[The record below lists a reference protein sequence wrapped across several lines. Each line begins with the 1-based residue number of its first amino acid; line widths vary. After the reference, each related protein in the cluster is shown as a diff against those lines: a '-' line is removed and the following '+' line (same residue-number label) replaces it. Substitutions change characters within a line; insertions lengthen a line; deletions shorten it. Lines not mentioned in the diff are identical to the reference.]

1 MGTCFFNVFLTF
13 ISIIIYRPMK
23 RIVPL
28 IFILTIILSGCGSSK
43 KQLQKG
49 NYNAAIEK
57 AVKQLRKD
65 PKDVKQIDILSQSY
79 KVANDQDNERVR
91 FLKMEGKP
99 NNWDEIYLVYKALN
113 DRQSLVRTVT
123 PLNMNGRSVD
133 FPYVDY
139 MPEMVNAKRKAA
151 DFYYAHGTEL
161 MKSGL
166 KESYRQAFAEFIRA
180 KDYVGDYEGIDNKI
194 QESKYL
200 GMSRVFVSI
209 QNSSIL
215 KFPKEF
221 EQDLLVLDLPRLNSD
236 WVEYHTQNLNDNT
249 QYDYFVNVNVKNI
262 AVTPDRTMQKDS
274 VIKRDV
280 EDGFTYVLDKKGNV
294 MRDSLGNDIKLKKYK
309 SLQCALVES
318 VQSKACRI
326 DGDVEVIQMNP
337 NKVLKKDP
345 IGAQSNFE
353 HVSSRAL
360 GDIQALTPQ
369 LLERTKSSPVPF
381 PTDLEMVVRCSES
394 LKMAIN
400 GAIQNNRRFI
410 Y

>member
-1 MGTCFFNVFLTF
+1 
-13 ISIIIYRPMK
+13 MK
-23 RIVPL
+23 RVIPF
-28 IFILTIILSGCGSSK
+28 IFILAILMPGCGSSK

-49 NYNAAIEK
+49 NYDAAIEK

-65 PKDVKQIDILSQSY
+65 PKDVKQIDILSQAY
-79 KVANDQDNERVR
+79 KVANEQDNERVR
-91 FLKMEGKP
+91 FLKMEGRP
-99 NNWDEIYLVYKALN
+99 NNWDEIYIVYKALS

-123 PLNMNGRSVD
+123 PLNANGRSVD

-139 MPEMVNAKRKAA
+139 MPDMVNAKRKAA
-151 DFYYAHGTEL
+151 DFYFAHGAEL
-161 MKSGL
+161 MKTNI
-166 KESYRQAFAEFIRA
+166 KENYRQAYAEFIRA
-180 KDYVGDYEGIDNKI
+180 KNYIGDYEGIDNKI
-194 QESKYL
+194 LEAKTL

-221 EQDLLVLDLPRLNSD
+221 EQDLLALDLPNLNSE
-236 WVEYHTQNLNDNT
+236 WVEYHTVNLNTNT

-262 AVTPDRTMQKDS
+262 AVTPDNTVQRDS

-280 EDGFTYVLDKKGNV
+280 EDGFSYVLDKKGNV
-294 MRDSLGNDIKLKKYK
+294 MKDSLGNDIKQKKYK
-309 SLQCALVES
+309 TLQCALVETI
-318 VQSKACRI
+318 QTKACRI

-353 HVSSRAL
+353 NASSRAL
-360 GDIQALTPQ
+360 GDIQALNAKQ
-369 LLERTKSSPVPF
+369 LERTRTAIIPF
-381 PTDLEMVVRCSES
+381 PTDIDMVVKCSES
-394 LKMAIN
+394 LKMAIR

-410 Y
+410 F

>member
-1 MGTCFFNVFLTF
+1 
-13 ISIIIYRPMK
+13 MK
-23 RIVPL
+23 RIVPV
-28 IFILTIILSGCGSSK
+28 IIILTIILSGCGSSK
-43 KQLQKG
+43 KQLEKG
-49 NYNAAIEK
+49 NYDAAIQK

-65 PKDVKQIDILSQSY
+65 PADVKQIDILSQSY
-79 KVANDQDNERVR
+79 KVVNEQDAERVR

-123 PLNMNGRSVD
+123 PLNAKGSSVD

-151 DFYYAHGTEL
+151 DFYYGHGNEL
-161 MKSGL
+161 MKNGI
-166 KESYRQAFAEFIRA
+166 KESYRQAFAEFLRA
-180 KDYVGDYEGIDNKI
+180 KEYVGDYNGIDSKI
-194 QESKYL
+194 QESKLL

-209 QNSSIL
+209 QNTSVL

-221 EQDLLVLDLPRLNSD
+221 EEDLLQLDLPRLNSE

-249 QYDYFVNVNVKNI
+249 QYDYFINVNVKTI
-262 AVTPDRTMQKDS
+262 AVSPDQSVQRDS
-274 VIKRDV
+274 VIKRDI
-280 EDGFTYVLDKKGNV
+280 EDGFSYVLDKKGNV
-294 MRDSLGNDIKLKKYK
+294 MRDSLGNDIKQKKYK
-309 SLQCALVES
+309 TVQCALVETI
-318 VQSKACRI
+318 QTKACRI

-337 NKVLKKDP
+337 NKILKKDP

-353 HVSSRAL
+353 NVSSRAL
-360 GDIQALTPQ
+360 GDIQALNARQ
-369 LLERTKSSPVPF
+369 LERTKTAIVPF
-381 PTDLEMVVRCSES
+381 PTDIEMIIRCSES

-400 GAIQNNRRFI
+400 GAIQNDRRFI